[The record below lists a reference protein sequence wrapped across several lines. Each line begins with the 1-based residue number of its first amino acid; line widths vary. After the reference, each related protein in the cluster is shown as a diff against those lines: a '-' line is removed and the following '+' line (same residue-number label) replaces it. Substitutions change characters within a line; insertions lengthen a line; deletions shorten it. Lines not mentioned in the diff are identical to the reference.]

1 MRRRAY
7 PICDKCGAEINPHK
21 YEDCEKFYISDN
33 ETLCMDCFKEQAEE
47 YVRLNLD
54 DFAALVGATVT
65 EVLD

>member
-54 DFAALVGATVT
+54 DFAALVGADVV
-65 EVLD
+65 EVE

>member
-7 PICDKCGAEINPHK
+7 PICDKCGAEINPNK

-54 DFAALVGATVT
+54 DFAALVGAGVV
-65 EVLD
+65 EVE

>member
-54 DFAALVGATVT
+54 DFAALVGAIVT

>member
-21 YEDCEKFYISDN
+21 YEDCEKFYLSDN

-54 DFAALVGATVT
+54 DFAEMVGVTVT
-65 EVLD
+65 EVLG